1 MQSAK
6 LYSPQSTRVLAAE
19 YATDNR
25 KPDIIRQATK
35 QVCIGTKKHDR
46 KAIAYGYMRT
56 NTCLLMTAEAKTLG
70 PQAPS
75 LRITRDLFF
84 VEYQIKP
91 LASVKPKAGIT

>member
-1 MQSAK
+1 
-6 LYSPQSTRVLAAE
+6 
-19 YATDNR
+19 
-25 KPDIIRQATK
+25 
-35 QVCIGTKKHDR
+35 
-46 KAIAYGYMRT
+46 
-56 NTCLLMTAEAKTLG
+56 MTAEAKTLG